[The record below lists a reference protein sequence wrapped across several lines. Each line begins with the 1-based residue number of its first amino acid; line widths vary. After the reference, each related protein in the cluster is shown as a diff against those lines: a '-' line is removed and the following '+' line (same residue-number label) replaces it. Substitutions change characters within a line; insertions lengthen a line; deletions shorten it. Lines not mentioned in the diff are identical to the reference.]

1 MVSLM
6 MAPMKRV
13 HSQFIQI
20 LCVAIVLVFV
30 AVGCGKA
37 PSTLDT
43 DTSQSQ
49 REQRLKRELASLQK
63 RYDSSQFR
71 LESLQRQFDG
81 GDSGPLTSFMPVPDI
96 LDEMFDFRTGS
107 KTRRSNSRRLNFLLE
122 SLIRQGDIGVPHI
135 RDFLNRMEDVDYA
148 IRREGEK
155 DGEYERRY
163 RNFRATLNFSQPP
176 TMRIALIDV
185 LAEIGGS
192 SAESTLV
199 EVLSTTGRGFEVAY
213 TAKALQ
219 GMLGKDAYSKE
230 VLAVAHEL
238 LIDPVVVSNGN
249 HFDRVSKN
257 YLFMVLDMYND
268 QTFVQIAQG
277 MFIND
282 DGRIDRAILNYFD
295 DTGKDQSLDAIV
307 QAFRSGRVHEDDM
320 DNLASSATKYVGKNP
335 QADQLF
341 RDIITNDQYNLETK
355 RDAIQSLI
363 SSDGDVNTPGVTP
376 DLLQARLDLINS
388 IQFDESD
395 LMGKGMEFLGMQIEA
410 KLSGERGDERKMQES
425 ARRIFGELEKRER
438 NAKQSGRPNSLNNS
452 QPTIVPAQ

>member
-1 MVSLM
+1 MMV
-6 MAPMKRV
+6 PNERIQ
-13 HSQFIQI
+13 SQFIEI
-20 LCVAIVLVFV
+20 LCLVIALAFV

-37 PSTLDT
+37 PSSSLDA
-43 DTSQSQ
+43 DSSQSQ

-63 RYDSSQFR
+63 RYKSSQAR
-71 LESLQRQFDG
+71 LESLQRQFDS

-107 KTRRSNSRRLNFLLE
+107 KNRRSHSRRLNFLLE
-122 SLIRQGDIGVPHI
+122 SLIRQGDIAVPHI
-135 RDFLNRMEDVDYA
+135 REFLNRMEDVDYA

-155 DGEYERRY
+155 DEEYEKRY

-176 TMRIALIDV
+176 SMRIALIDV

-219 GMLGKDAYSKE
+219 GMLGKAAYSKE
-230 VLAVAHEL
+230 VLAAAHEL
-238 LIDPVVVSNGN
+238 LIDPVSVSNGN

-268 QTFVQIAQG
+268 QTFVQVAQG

-282 DGRIDRAILNYFD
+282 DGRIDRTILNYFD
-295 DTGKDQSLDAIV
+295 NTGKDQSLDAIV
-307 QAFRSGRVHEDDM
+307 QAFRSGRVHESDM
-320 DNLASSATKYVGKNP
+320 DNLAASATKYVGKNP

-363 SSDGDVNTPGVTP
+363 SSDGDVNTPGVPP
-376 DLLQARLDLINS
+376 DLLQARLDLISS

-395 LMGKGMEFLGMQIEA
+395 MMGRGMKLLGLQIEY
-410 KLSGERGDERKMQES
+410 KLSGDRGAERKAQEE

-438 NAKQSGRPNSLNNS
+438 NAKRSGRPNTLNNS

>member
-1 MVSLM
+1 MVILIE
-6 MAPMKRV
+6 RIQ
-13 HSQFIQI
+13 SQFIEI
-20 LCVAIVLVFV
+20 LCVAIALAFV

-37 PSTLDT
+37 ASSSLGN
-43 DTSQSQ
+43 DTSQYQ
-49 REQRLKRELASLQK
+49 REQRLNRELASLQK
-63 RYDSSQFR
+63 RYNSSQSR
-71 LESLQRQFDG
+71 LESLQRQLDC
-81 GDSGPLTSFMPVPDI
+81 GDSGMLTNFMTVPDV
-96 LDEMFDFRTGS
+96 LDEMYDFRNVS

-122 SLIRQGDIGVPHI
+122 SLISQGDIAVPHI
-135 RDFLNRMEDVDYA
+135 REFLNRMEDVDYEM
-148 IRREGEK
+148 RREGDEK
-155 DGEYERRY
+155 EEDKTRY

-185 LAEIGGS
+185 LAEIGGAS
-192 SAESTLV
+192 VESALV
-199 EVLSTTGRGFEVAY
+199 EVLSTTGRGFEIAY

-219 GMLGKDAYSKE
+219 GMLGKDAYNRE

-268 QTFVQIAQG
+268 RTFVQSAQG

-282 DGRIDRAILNYFD
+282 DGRIDRTILNYFD
-295 DTGKDQSLDAIV
+295 KTGKDQSLDAIV
-307 QAFRSGRVHEDDM
+307 QAFRSGRVNESDM
-320 DNLASSATKYVGKNP
+320 DNLAASATKYVGKNP

-341 RDIITNDQYNLETK
+341 RDIITSDQYNLEIK
-355 RDAIQSLI
+355 RDAVQSLI
-363 SSDGDVNTPGVTP
+363 SSDGEVNTPGVAP

-395 LMGKGMEFLGMQIEA
+395 LMGKGMELLARQIEF
-410 KLSGERGDERKMQES
+410 KLSGDRNAERKVQEK
-425 ARRIFGELEKRER
+425 ARRTFGELEKRER
-438 NAKQSGRPNSLNNS
+438 YNKRSGRSNSLSNL